1 MQARLM
7 FVHALSPIHA
17 GTGQSL
23 GAIDL
28 AIARDRA
35 TDIPYIPGSSIK
47 GTLRDAMR
55 QGDGKWELDTQS
67 KRKFKNDGDAT
78 IAIFGP
84 ETANASDH
92 AGSLVV
98 GDANLLLLPV
108 RSVSGTFAWVTS
120 PFILSRFLRDAQEV
134 GVKNPGLNRG
144 EHLSLTECYVSKS
157 DSALK
162 VKVGNGDK
170 VVFEDLDLTPSAT
183 DAAGAW
189 AEFLGGLIFPGADN
203 EFWRGLLKQKLCIVH
218 DDMMTFFSKHAVDV
232 SARIRMNPESG
243 TVDKGGLWYEENLP
257 TETILSAL
265 LVATPPAKVNMDA
278 ASIFQKVGELTARS
292 IQLGGNATVG
302 RGRCRVVLSGGKA

>member
-1 MQARLM
+1 MQAKLM

-47 GTLRDAMR
+47 GTLRDTMR
-55 QGDGKWELDTQS
+55 QNDADSWGVEEG
-67 KRKFKNDGDAT
+67 KRKFKGDGKAVV
-78 IAIFGP
+78 AIFGP

-108 RSVSGTFAWVTS
+108 RSVAGTFAWVTS
-120 PFILSRFLRDAQEV
+120 PFILSRFLRDAQEA

-144 EHLSLTECYVSKS
+144 ENLGLTECYISKAE
-157 DSALK
+157 SALK
-162 VKVGNGDK
+162 VKVGNDHK

-189 AEFLGGLIFPGADN
+189 ADFLGGLIFPGDDN
-203 EFWRGLLKQKLCIVH
+203 GFWRGLLKQKLCIVH
-218 DDMMTFFSKHAVDV
+218 DDMMTFFAKHAVDV

-265 LVATPPAKVNMDA
+265 LVAAPPAKANTDA
-278 ASIFQKVGELTARS
+278 ASVFKKLNELTARS